1 MRLPAFIVFVLV
13 LFNSCN
19 LINPDEQEP
28 GYIYIPSLTF
38 TTGPGEG
45 TSSQKI
51 TEVWVYVNED
61 IMGVYDLPA
70 NIPVLKEGSQNVR
83 IFAGIKNNGF
93 SDTRIRYPFYVPFD
107 TTLTFSALK
116 TDTVKPRFEYFENL
130 LIDQKGF
137 ESGNFLI
144 PAGTNNGTFEVV
156 TDDNLVFEGNR
167 SGLGKLT
174 SSQSV
179 LYYKD
184 DENLTFTSGNT
195 IMLEMNYSCN
205 NRFAIGLIS
214 NDGSI
219 TKRNMV
225 LVVNPTTSGEGNP
238 VWNKIYIDMGSVPIE
253 NPNADFFELYFE
265 STPDT
270 DGQPVEIYLDNLKF
284 VRFDQ

>member
-1 MRLPAFIVFVLV
+1 
-13 LFNSCN
+13 
-19 LINPDEQEP
+19 
-28 GYIYIPSLTF
+28 
-38 TTGPGEG
+38 
-45 TSSQKI
+45 
-51 TEVWVYVNED
+51 
-61 IMGVYDLPA
+61 
-70 NIPVLKEGSQNVR
+70 
-83 IFAGIKNNGF
+83 
-93 SDTRIRYPFYVPFD
+93 
-107 TTLTFSALK
+107 
-116 TDTVKPRFEYFENL
+116 
-130 LIDQKGF
+130 
-137 ESGNFLI
+137 
-144 PAGTNNGTFEVV
+144 
-156 TDDNLVFEGNR
+156 
-167 SGLGKLT
+167 
-174 SSQSV
+174 V